1 MYKFKARFNSI
12 VKARNISDVKSYVS
26 KASLESLKSLIPA
39 SVDLG
44 NNIDLLGVAFDAA
57 VINRFNRNGDGINTA
72 AAIAC
77 KDYFIHKP
85 TNIEHDTFSIV
96 GHIVGSGFSSF
107 GESEVLT
114 EDQIK
119 DEINPFNLSLAAV
132 VYRVANKNFAE
143 MLEQS
148 SEKGSPYFNKIS
160 ASWEIGFNE
169 YVIAVGSRNLANAK
183 LVSDPEEVKK
193 LSEYLTCND
202 GPGCLPTGEPVYRLI
217 TGRIY
222 PLGVAFTMD
231 PAAEVK
237 GITSVENETE
247 DGEDDVEEEDDMEED
262 DANKLSKKSCSV
274 YIDIP
279 KNISH
284 NSQANVINNDNNM
297 DIKEIMAAFKAVL
310 AEQKDTSFSETAVAS
325 VSKKIADQIEA
336 HSASILADLKQS
348 EAAKVEAVASAE
360 KLRKD
365 LESNSSKLADT
376 EARLKDIETSLAAKA
391 VADLFSVRMGALDAE
406 YDFDADDRKAIASDL
421 SKVSTD
427 DKEFDL
433 FKARTAVLF
442 RHKNKASQAADKA
455 AFDAKVEAEVAARL
469 ADAGKVKAPE
479 LEKALASASAPKT
492 PDISTGPSAGEDWVA
507 KFKEAF
513 SKEKIVCNK

>member
-1 MYKFKARFNSI
+1 MYKFKARFNSV

-96 GHIVGSGFSSF
+96 GHIVGTGFSSF
-107 GESEVLT
+107 GTSEILT

-148 SEKGSPYFNKIS
+148 SEKDSPYFNKIS
-160 ASWEIGFNE
+160 ASWEIGFND

-183 LVSDPEEVKK
+183 LVSNPEEVKK

-237 GITSVENETE
+237 GVTSVENETE
-247 DGEDDVEEEDDMEED
+247 DEDDDEDEEDEMEED

-279 KNISH
+279 NNISH
-284 NSQANVINNDNNM
+284 NSQSVVKVNDNM
-297 DIKEIMAAFKAVL
+297 DIKEIMAAFKTVL
-310 AEQKDTSFSETAVAS
+310 AEQKDASFSETAVAS
-325 VSKKIADQIEA
+325 VSKKIAEQIEA

-348 EAAKVEAVASAE
+348 EAAKVEAIASAE

-365 LESNSSKLADT
+365 LESNSAKLADT

-391 VADLFSVRMGALDAE
+391 VADLFSVRMGVLDAE

-421 SKVSTD
+421 SKVSAD
-427 DKEFDL
+427 EKEFDL

-469 ADAGKVKAPE
+469 AAAAGKVKAPE
-479 LEKALASASAPKT
+479 LETALASASAPKA
-492 PDISTGPSAGEDWVA
+492 PDISTGPSAGEDWAA

-513 SKEKIVCNK
+513 SKDKIVCNK